1 MIKPK
6 TQSKQRK
13 SKTEITMEQI
23 IYFLKSDD
31 CNINALYVL
40 AVIESIYSP
49 RNIFNPIF
57 FNLLKLVSK
66 VDNLNIEKL
75 QRNKDPET
83 KKLVDQYIK
92 DFCKINKHGEIINKN
107 KEIEYSIQ
115 TGLLAVAYQLAD
127 NVSKFVR
134 DFYKSDVTVQI
145 EENVMIIWYKNKYRL
160 TFLINELDIQLLS
173 VFNKKTKKVI
183 HYQSKAFMNKDNFYS
198 YLDNLNEYIEYP
210 QELIEMIEI

>member
-66 VDNLNIEKL
+66 VDNFNIEKL

-134 DFYKSDVTVQI
+134 DFYKSDVMVQI
-145 EENVMIIWYKNKYRL
+145 EENVMIIWYKNTYRL
-160 TFLINELDIQLLS
+160 IFLLNEVDIQLLS
-173 VFNKKTKKVI
+173 IFNKKTKKVI
-183 HYQSKAFMNKDNFYS
+183 HYQNKVFINKDNFHS